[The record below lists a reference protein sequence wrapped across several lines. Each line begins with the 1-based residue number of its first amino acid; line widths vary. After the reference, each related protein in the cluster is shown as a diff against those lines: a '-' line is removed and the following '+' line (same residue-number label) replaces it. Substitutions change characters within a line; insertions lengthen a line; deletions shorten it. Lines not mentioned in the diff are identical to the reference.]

1 MIIKTTELY
10 VYLCKNERYPRQ
22 LNKVKI
28 KHIPP
33 AYLPTQHS
41 VILKWINNSMTDQD
55 IKEELD
61 INYKSVHSI
70 LTMNGTLNDR
80 TRHVKIELIDKKEYE
95 TLLNSRKINLLGQSF
110 HVDEFIPSPKILLC
124 GRCNQPGHV
133 KKTCQNSTYDICRRC
148 SGNRSNIDEHKEFP
162 LINEYRNQLILELK
176 KHPEKLPQHVQLF
189 IPSQYRDKNDKSKII
204 QNKTTKQ
211 QKRPK
216 PMAIFHLFIIR
227 YTTTINQKLNETI
240 KSLNNELQE
249 LKRRFEE
256 NQQRIKSKYSLPRT
270 KRFKKC
276 KSHILLR
283 LYYHIVSNI

>member
-41 VILKWINNSMTDQD
+41 VILKWISNSMADQD

-95 TLLNSRKINLLGQSF
+95 TLFNSRKINLLG
-110 HVDEFIPSPKILLC
+110 
-124 GRCNQPGHV
+124 
-133 KKTCQNSTYDICRRC
+133 
-148 SGNRSNIDEHKEFP
+148 
-162 LINEYRNQLILELK
+162 
-176 KHPEKLPQHVQLF
+176 
-189 IPSQYRDKNDKSKII
+189 
-204 QNKTTKQ
+204 
-211 QKRPK
+211 
-216 PMAIFHLFIIR
+216 
-227 YTTTINQKLNETI
+227 
-240 KSLNNELQE
+240 
-249 LKRRFEE
+249 
-256 NQQRIKSKYSLPRT
+256 
-270 KRFKKC
+270 
-276 KSHILLR
+276 
-283 LYYHIVSNI
+283 